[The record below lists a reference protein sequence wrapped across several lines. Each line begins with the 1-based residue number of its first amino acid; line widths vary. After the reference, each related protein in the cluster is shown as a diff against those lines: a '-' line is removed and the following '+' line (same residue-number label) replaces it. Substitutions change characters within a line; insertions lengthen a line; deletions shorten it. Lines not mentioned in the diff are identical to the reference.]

1 MAHGEGHSPA
11 LQQSPRR
18 PRRGSLIAGWVNVAL
33 GFLVG
38 FATTVGFLAGRL
50 SGAESPFFILIA
62 CLLVAVG
69 AFALAVRPAPVF
81 ILGAS
86 LLFFGVFLGL
96 GLFVGGS
103 VFGTTGGAGTVA
115 VGAAGLAL
123 AAVEAVSILAVWR
136 DRRRRV
142 PVTGPRLV
150 RGTSEPPD
158 VP

>member
-1 MAHGEGHSPA
+1 MAHGEGHSPPV
-11 LQQSPRR
+11 QQSPRH
-18 PRRGSLIAGWVNVAL
+18 PRRGALIVGWANIAL

-38 FATTVGFLAGRL
+38 FATAVGFLAGRL

-142 PVTGPRLV
+142 PVT
-150 RGTSEPPD
+150 
-158 VP
+158 